1 MKSLVSYLNN
11 IFAQTLCAGHKSDID
26 THREEIDRI
35 FSKKSVDDIIFALE
49 AENTQWA
56 KETLANLRK
65 MSPTSLKVV
74 YKSLREG
81 AKFPLDECLKMEY
94 RISQKF
100 MEGHDFFEGVRALLV
115 DKDKNAKWQPATV
128 TEVKGEVVDQYFS
141 KLGAQELQLSEH
153 KQRNK
158 KSML

>member
-1 MKSLVSYLNN
+1 MK
-11 IFAQTLCAGHKSDID
+11 
-26 THREEIDRI
+26 
-35 FSKKSVDDIIFALE
+35 
-49 AENTQWA
+49 
-56 KETLANLRK
+56 K

-74 YKSLREG
+74 YKSLRDG
-81 AKFPLDECLKMEY
+81 AKLPLDECLKMEY

-128 TEVKGEVVDQYFS
+128 SEVSNEAVERYFS
-141 KLGAQELQLSEH
+141 KLGSKELQLAEN

>member
-1 MKSLVSYLNN
+1 MSD
-11 IFAQTLCAGHKSDID
+11 HKSEFDA
-26 THREEIDRI
+26 HREEIDRL
-35 FSKKSVDDIIFALE
+35 FNKKSVEDIIFALE
-49 AENTQWA
+49 AENTPWA
-56 KETLANLRK
+56 KETLATMKK

-74 YKSLREG
+74 FKSLREG
-81 AKFPLDECLKMEY
+81 AKLPLDECLKMEY

-115 DKDKNAKWQPATV
+115 DKDKNAKWQPASV
-128 TEVKGEVVDQYFS
+128 PEVSDDVVARYFS
-141 KLGAQELQLSEH
+141 KLGPNELQLSEH